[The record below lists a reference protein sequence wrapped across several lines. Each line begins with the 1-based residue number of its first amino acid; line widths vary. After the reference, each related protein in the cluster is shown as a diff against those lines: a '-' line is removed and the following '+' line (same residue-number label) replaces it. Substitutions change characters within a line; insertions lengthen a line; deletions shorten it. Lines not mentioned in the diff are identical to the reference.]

1 MIPCYFVTEAATGN
15 ELPATI
21 RPVTQSDFEKTVS
34 ENWQTS
40 WLTDHIQQ
48 DELERYLKLD
58 EAAAPNSYVAI
69 PSEEDLAFI
78 AHLRTSATL

>member
-21 RPVTQSDFEKTVS
+21 RPATQGDFEKTVS
-34 ENWQTS
+34 ENWQTN

-48 DELERYLKLD
+48 NELEKYALEITASKEL
-58 EAAAPNSYVAI
+58 VLHT
-69 PSEEDLAFI
+69 DL
-78 AHLRTSATL
+78 